1 MTPDRYRYVF
11 LPHLPWEEVELT
23 FLLARIAAEGLH
35 GAGGLHLDAGYR
47 LDARTGTAVL
57 DATTP
62 AGRDLN
68 RLFAGFLAREFGP
81 DGFRVERL
89 VHGDPATSASNP
101 RV

>member
-11 LPHLPWEEVELT
+11 LPHLPWEEIELT

-35 GAGGLHLDAGYR
+35 GAGGLHLDGGYA

-62 AGRDLN
+62 VGRDLN
-68 RLFAGFLAREFGP
+68 RLFAGFLAREFGS
-81 DGFRVERL
+81 DGFKVERL
-89 VHGDPATSASNP
+89 SQGSSAATAPIRN
-101 RV
+101 